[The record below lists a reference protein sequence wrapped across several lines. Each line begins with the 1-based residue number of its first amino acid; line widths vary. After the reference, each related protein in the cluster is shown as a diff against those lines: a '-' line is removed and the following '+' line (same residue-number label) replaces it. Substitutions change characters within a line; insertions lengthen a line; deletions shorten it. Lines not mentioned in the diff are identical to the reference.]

1 MFISGLVLM
10 SVLICLSNAAGLS
23 GAGSIIPIMLIFFNM
38 DMEKAVPVSAFV
50 AVVSTSLRFIINFN

>member
-1 MFISGLVLM
+1 M